1 MIDCMKLLRILI
13 ISLLFSGAYAQEDSD
28 NQSGPYRMD
37 SFGTTN
43 PYEEAANQDERKIR
57 RPSSEEI
64 YKYKYELEQN
74 PKWQDIEEHCGDR
87 CIYPDSRGK

>member
-1 MIDCMKLLRILI
+1 MKVLRILI
-13 ISLLFSGAYAQEDSD
+13 ILFFASGVYAQKSK
-28 NQSGPYRMD
+28 NQSGTYRMD

-43 PYEEAANQDERKIR
+43 PYEEAAIPDDRKIR
-57 RPSSEEI
+57 QPSSEEI

-74 PKWQDIEEHCGDR
+74 PKWQDIEENCGDR